1 MKLSSKRAENT
12 AIIGFV
18 LSLIFFG
25 GTFILSG
32 YSKSLAV
39 AALGFQALG
48 AALVWLVLV
57 IVYHQRSLAEQERL
71 EMSLLSQSD
80 AADTIFQGSADR
92 KAMFTVASKR
102 LALLEK
108 WFIPIGSVLVG
119 IYQAGIG
126 LYLMRSA
133 GNPLLEY
140 KYMKITAA
148 LLVVMAFISFLI
160 SRYATGMSAEEK
172 WRDLR
177 AGGSMLLAS
186 SILSF
191 LLGLSF
197 ALGIWKITGAIV
209 AFRYVIPILMIVLG
223 IETILNVVFDIYRP
237 RVSGAYSRTAFDS
250 RLLGVINEPGGLV
263 HTFAN
268 MIDYQFGFQVSQTW
282 FYKLLAKAIVPLA
295 LFLVLCLYLLS
306 CILII
311 PPSQAAVIEHFGS
324 FDNGGRI
331 ASPGINFKFPW
342 PIEKA
347 YIYEPGRIHQ
357 VDIGFIDDGDGHD
370 DNPDKNPRRDKPQG
384 MIKPGE
390 PLLWGRKHYDIEYNI
405 LVATTE
411 DVQELSQG
419 VVPVSIIRAAVPVQY
434 RIKDLKSFVY
444 NHTEPEEILKAIS
457 YREVSLLA
465 AGATIETEGERAT
478 QSLLGAGRSV
488 AAKEL
493 IRRIQKSADEQQ
505 LGVEIVFVGL
515 QGVHPPEDVAEDYQA
530 VIGAVQKQRESVLK
544 AMAERNEILSSLGGS
559 VETANKLY
567 DITVEYRKAKE
578 SGDKSAVERIAKEL
592 EARFSEVDGEIF
604 KSLRQSQSYAFS
616 KTVIA
621 EATGKRFAGQVK
633 ANKAAPN
640 IYKRLL
646 RLKML
651 EDALKDTRK
660 YVIVAD
666 EKDKEVIIFDLQ
678 EKLTPDLYDLDLE
691 ELSNPN

>member
-1 MKLSSKRAENT
+1 MKLSSKRAEYT
-12 AIIGFV
+12 AIMGFV
-18 LSLIFFG
+18 LSLFFFG
-25 GTFILSG
+25 GTFVLSG

-39 AALGFQALG
+39 SALGFQVLG

-57 IVYHQRSLAEQERL
+57 IVYHQRSLAEQEQL

-80 AADTIFQGSADR
+80 TADTIFQGSADR
-92 KAMFTVASKR
+92 KAMFTVAGKR

-108 WFIPIGSVLVG
+108 WFVPIGSVVVG
-119 IYQAGIG
+119 VYQAGVG
-126 LYLMRSA
+126 LFLMRSI
-133 GNPLLEY
+133 GNPLQEY
-140 KYMKITAA
+140 KYMQITAV

-186 SILSF
+186 SILAF
-191 LLGLSF
+191 LLGISF
-197 ALGIWKITGAIV
+197 AFGIWKITAAIV
-209 AFRYVIPILMIVLG
+209 AFRYIIPILMIVLG
-223 IETILNVVFDIYRP
+223 IETILNAVFDIYRP
-237 RVSGAYSRTAFDS
+237 RVSGAYSRAAFDS

-295 LFLVLCLYLLS
+295 LFLILCLYSLS
-306 CILII
+306 CILIV
-311 PPSQAAVIEHFGS
+311 PPAQAAVIEHFGS

-331 ASPGINFKFPW
+331 ALPGINFKLPW
-342 PIEKA
+342 PFEKA

-357 VDIGFIDDGDGHD
+357 VNIGFVDDGDGHD
-370 DNPDKNPRRDKPQG
+370 DNAKG
-384 MIKPGE
+384 VIKPSE
-390 PLLWGRKHYDIEYNI
+390 PLLWGKKHYEEEHNI

-411 DVQELSQG
+411 DVQEVSQSA
-419 VVPVSIIRAAVPVQY
+419 VPVSIIRAAVPVQY
-434 RIKDLKSFVY
+434 RIKDLKDFVY
-444 NHTEPEEILKAIS
+444 NHIEPEEVLKAIS

-465 AGATIETEGERAT
+465 AGSTIETEGDQAAS
-478 QSLLGAGRSV
+478 SLLGAGRAG

-493 IRRIQKSADEQQ
+493 IRRIQDSADKQK

-530 VIGAVQKQRESVLK
+530 VIGAAQTQRKLILT

-559 VETANKLY
+559 VEKANELY
-567 DITVEYRKAKE
+567 DITIEYNKAKE
-578 SGDKSAVERIAKEL
+578 SGDKAATERIAKEL
-592 EARFSEVDGEIF
+592 ETKFSEANGEIF
-604 KSLRQSQSYAFS
+604 KSLRQSQSYAFD
-616 KTVIA
+616 KRVIA
-621 EATGKRFAGQVK
+621 EATGKRFASQVK
-633 ANKAAPN
+633 ANEAAPN

-646 RLKML
+646 RLEML

-660 YVIVAD
+660 YIIILD
-666 EKDKEVIIFDLQ
+666 EKDDEVIILDLQ
-678 EKLTPDLYDLDLE
+678 KKLTPDLLEMDLNVRSG
-691 ELSNPN
+691 SN